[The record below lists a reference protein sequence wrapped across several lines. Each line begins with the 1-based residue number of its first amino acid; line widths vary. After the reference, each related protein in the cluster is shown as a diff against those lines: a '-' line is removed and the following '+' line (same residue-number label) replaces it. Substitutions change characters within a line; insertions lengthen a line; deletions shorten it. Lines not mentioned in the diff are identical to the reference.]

1 MLMSNIH
8 FPYRKLWIC
17 QRHHSSQ
24 QALWE
29 LRQPLIGQS
38 ITTNPCATFSHRW
51 DRGSHGSRSSQ
62 LWPQCSPASRCTES
76 KEDGNISK
84 KGSLEQWTHI
94 RYVCTY
100 AYACVHVHICISI
113 YMYESGGVT
122 AYLLYVYI
130 YVYVCMFI
138 HTHPVHECAN
148 VGLLRVMSVGD
159 GLLLDIDTTKTHS
172 QETHTQDSQKGDTQ
186 QTHTKGTT

>member
-1 MLMSNIH
+1 MHTYSCFERCWERGAMLMSNIH
-8 FPYRKLWIC
+8 FGYGQLWIC

-29 LRQPLIGQS
+29 HRQPLIGQS

-76 KEDGNISK
+76 KQDGAEIK
-84 KGSLEQWTHI
+84 KGSLEPWAHI

-100 AYACVHVHICISI
+100 TYVCAHVHICISI
-113 YMYESGGVT
+113 Y
-122 AYLLYVYI
+122 I
-130 YVYVCMFI
+130 Y
-138 HTHPVHECAN
+138 HGSLRR
-148 VGLLRVMSVGD
+148 GLHGPRDRAGPLAKAMTD
-159 GLLLDIDTTKTHS
+159 
-172 QETHTQDSQKGDTQ
+172 EA
-186 QTHTKGTT
+186 